1 MIENSR
7 ADVNG
12 ANMYDN
18 TCLMSA
24 AYRGHMDIINHLLR
38 KGARVD
44 MKVQLPSTGRWKEF
58 IAASDLSYFQSK
70 CGTAAL
76 HLAADQGNVAV
87 VRCLATTGGANIE
100 LVTNHGLTPAMVA
113 ANSAQHQVVE
123 YLLDLIKS
131 KTSTDS
137 DQVWRSLMH
146 FFGFFLLVKNIA
158 SCLFSTQCVLN
169 EQNEMYYTFTIK
181 QVNS

>member
-1 MIENSR
+1 MT
-7 ADVNG
+7 
-12 ANMYDN
+12 Y
-18 TCLMSA
+18 
-24 AYRGHMDIINHLLR
+24 
-38 KGARVD
+38 
-44 MKVQLPSTGRWKEF
+44 PF
-58 IAASDLSYFQSK
+58 FQSK

-137 DQVWRSLMH
+137 EQVWRSLMH
-146 FFGFFLLVKNIA
+146 FYRVPSACEK
-158 SCLFSTQCVLN
+158 
-169 EQNEMYYTFTIK
+169 YYFMFI
-181 QVNS
+181 